1 MQAKASGW
9 WVDKTLV
16 LKLIAELTA
25 TPASL
30 RLIEGGGTNREK
42 DRCFQ
47 SETCA
52 ADLSELFNQT
62 PAPSLDHNALP
73 LVQIFAERPVPV
85 HVAEFPFLVLRLRL
99 HICMIQLAAA
109 QCDLWNSSAI
119 GRLDA
124 NAQVQA
130 WICHLLLLLSG
141 WLGFQTYSPDFDVWP
156 CKTQGKKTLKDV
168 LKNKNCTD
176 KFVFRLQ
183 TASLG
188 RKTSDAKNSESWW
201 VLSLDPLIIWLYK
214 SHEKAHLLVL
224 ASPNTLQRPYNFL
237 TNNTI
242 QTHSSCWIA
251 AHHKSWEL
259 RAGILRDF
267 RITANS

>member
-1 MQAKASGW
+1 MHVSKHLMWQGKIFFVWELNRPKLGWIIEQCEINPTTVHAS
-9 WVDKTLV
+9 KTCSRA
-16 LKLIAELTA
+16 I
-25 TPASL
+25 
-30 RLIEGGGTNREK
+30 
-42 DRCFQ
+42 
-47 SETCA
+47 
-52 ADLSELFNQT
+52 
-62 PAPSLDHNALP
+62 
-73 LVQIFAERPVPV
+73 PVPV

-99 HICMIQLAAA
+99 HLRMQFKQGQAFCQRPLVMGTTWEFLAMACICMIQLAAA

-141 WLGFQTYSPDFDVWP
+141 WLGFQTYSPDFDVWQ

>member
-156 CKTQGKKTLKDV
+156 
-168 LKNKNCTD
+168 
-176 KFVFRLQ
+176 
-183 TASLG
+183 ASLG